1 MSFSH
6 VQNFSLRNDVL
17 INLGTFLSRRWSGN
31 NKAIILL
38 IEDKTPTTNL
48 EKNTIFMPSLR
59 YYSGTEFQKYRQWRV
74 SLWYESM
81 RLSSSTKVLSN
92 DHAFGFIL
100 NSIEMKRIEI
110 LGLRE
115 WRGMENEIIFNEG
128 ISWLSRPLLN
138 SLYGK
143 HKIVEAFS
151 QYLLTGYVKGELFGS
166 ELDRVQDAVN
176 VARELID
183 ESIKKNH
190 KTEWIEHQIPKI
202 IKTLQ
207 IDSLFT
213 IPFVTLKSK
222 IGLSMTESILLKEI
236 EKVIKIRNKVTE
248 KSSDDIIA
256 ATQIFKEYES
266 LVKESKKTDS
276 KGYAAMEQFGVEV
289 PDNVDIDES
298 IIYDN
303 DLITKLKSV
312 IRSWKRGWREI
323 HDMTGDELDV
333 ESIIESQPKPFLV
346 DFKNTIDTKIALLL
360 DHSSSIDEY
369 ELEYKKATVA
379 LCEALKFL
387 NVKFSAYAFSTKNK
401 KVTCW
406 VIKHPDVKWTSMN
419 ARNLVQI
426 KASGGT
432 PLAEIYN
439 ILLPLMK
446 TYKPDIMI
454 TLTDGEP
461 SDYNAVRSTIKTYKM
476 NGIHMVAVGVGKT
489 VNNAINIGLNLKYL
503 EYERTLVVSKLDEIP
518 KRVLSLLQV

>member
-1 MSFSH
+1 
-6 VQNFSLRNDVL
+6 
-17 INLGTFLSRRWSGN
+17 
-31 NKAIILL
+31 
-38 IEDKTPTTNL
+38 
-48 EKNTIFMPSLR
+48 
-59 YYSGTEFQKYRQWRV
+59 
-74 SLWYESM
+74 
-81 RLSSSTKVLSN
+81 
-92 DHAFGFIL
+92 
-100 NSIEMKRIEI
+100 MKRIEI

-151 QYLLTGYVKGELFGS
+151 QYLLTSYIKGELFGS
-166 ELDRVQDAVN
+166 ESDRVQNAVN
-176 VARELID
+176 IARELID
-183 ESIKKNH
+183 ESIKNNH

-213 IPFVTLKSK
+213 IPIVTFRSK
-222 IGLSMTESILLKEI
+222 IGLSITEKILLKEI
-236 EKVIKIRNKVTE
+236 EKMIKIRNRVTE
-248 KSSDDIIA
+248 KSVDDIVTGNRIL
-256 ATQIFKEYES
+256 KEYES
-266 LVKESKKTDS
+266 LVKESKKTDN
-276 KGYAAMEQFGVEV
+276 KGYSAMEQFGLEI
-289 PDNVDIDES
+289 PDSLDIDES

-312 IRSWKRGWREI
+312 IRSWKRGWREV
-323 HDMTGDELDV
+323 HDITGDEIDV
-333 ESIIESQPKPFLV
+333 ESIIEYQPKPFLL

-369 ELEYKKATVA
+369 ELEYKKATIA

-439 ILLPLMK
+439 LLLPFMK

-461 SDYNAVRSTIKTYKM
+461 SDYNAVRSIIKAYKM

-489 VNNAINIGLNLKYL
+489 INSAINIGLNLKYL
-503 EYERTLVVSKLDEIP
+503 EYEKTLVVSKLDEIP

>member
-1 MSFSH
+1 MSFSY
-6 VQNFSLRNDVL
+6 VKNFTLRNDVL

-38 IEDKTPTTNL
+38 IEDKHPETNL
-48 EKNTIFMPSLR
+48 EKNTISMPSLR
-59 YYSGTEFQKYRQWRV
+59 YYNGTEFQKYRQWRV

-81 RLSSSTKVLSN
+81 RLSSSTRVLSN
-92 DHAFGFIL
+92 DHAFGLIL

-143 HKIVEAFS
+143 HKVVEAFS
-151 QYLLTGYVKGELFGS
+151 QSLLTGYIKGEMFGS
-166 ELDRVQDAVN
+166 ESDRVQSAVN
-176 VARELID
+176 IARELIG
-183 ESIKKNH
+183 ESIKNNH
-190 KTEWIEHQIPKI
+190 KTEWIERQIPKI

-213 IPFVTLKSK
+213 IPIVTFRSK
-222 IGLSMTESILLKEI
+222 IGLSMTEKILLKEI
-236 EKVIKIRNKVTE
+236 EKVINIRKRVTE
-248 KSSDDIIA
+248 KSTEDIYNGTPIL
-256 ATQIFKEYES
+256 KEYES
-266 LVKESKKTDS
+266 LVKESKKTDN
-276 KGYAAMEQFGVEV
+276 KGYSAMEQFGLEI
-289 PDNVDIDES
+289 PDSVDIDES

-323 HDMTGDELDV
+323 HDITGDEIDV
-333 ESIIESQPKPFLV
+333 ESIIESQPKPFLL

-369 ELEYKKATVA
+369 ELEYKKATIA

-387 NVKFSAYAFSTKNK
+387 GVKFSAYAFSTINK

-406 VIKHPDVKWTSMN
+406 VIKHPDVKWTAMN

-439 ILLPLMK
+439 LLLPFMK

-461 SDYNAVRSTIKTYKM
+461 SDYNAVRSTIKAYKM
-476 NGIHMVAVGVGKT
+476 NGIHMVAVGVGRT

>member
-1 MSFSH
+1 
-6 VQNFSLRNDVL
+6 
-17 INLGTFLSRRWSGN
+17 
-31 NKAIILL
+31 
-38 IEDKTPTTNL
+38 
-48 EKNTIFMPSLR
+48 
-59 YYSGTEFQKYRQWRV
+59 
-74 SLWYESM
+74 
-81 RLSSSTKVLSN
+81 
-92 DHAFGFIL
+92 
-100 NSIEMKRIEI
+100 
-110 LGLRE
+110 
-115 WRGMENEIIFNEG
+115 
-128 ISWLSRPLLN
+128 
-138 SLYGK
+138 
-143 HKIVEAFS
+143 VEAFS
-151 QYLLTGYVKGELFGS
+151 QYLLTSYIKGELFGS
-166 ELDRVQDAVN
+166 ESDRVQNAVN
-176 VARELID
+176 IARELID
-183 ESIKKNH
+183 ESIKNNH

-213 IPFVTLKSK
+213 IPIVTFRSK
-222 IGLSMTESILLKEI
+222 IGLSITEKILLKEI
-236 EKVIKIRNKVTE
+236 EKMIKIRNRVTE
-248 KSSDDIIA
+248 KSVDDIVTGNRIL
-256 ATQIFKEYES
+256 KEYES
-266 LVKESKKTDS
+266 LVKESKKTDN
-276 KGYAAMEQFGVEV
+276 KGYSAMEQFGLEI
-289 PDNVDIDES
+289 PDSLDIDES

-312 IRSWKRGWREI
+312 IRSWKRGWREV
-323 HDMTGDELDV
+323 HDITGDEIDV
-333 ESIIESQPKPFLV
+333 ESIIEYQPKPFLL

-369 ELEYKKATVA
+369 ELEYKKATIA

-439 ILLPLMK
+439 LLLPFMK

-461 SDYNAVRSTIKTYKM
+461 SDYNAVRSIIKAYKM

-489 VNNAINIGLNLKYL
+489 INSAINIGLNLKYL
-503 EYERTLVVSKLDEIP
+503 EYEKTLVVSKLDEIP